1 MISKK
6 VHSAPIFSLLLK
18 FLGFSVVLFFFST
31 SSFGQ
36 NTKGDRP
43 VRNER
48 QIRETRA
55 KSYKRKEKRKT
66 RDIAGRRLRTRNQS
80 SANRASARYPQPS
93 PYSGG
98 SKKHKEKAARPLG
111 RVFSKSPRES
121 RTHAWRGD
129 ISGYPIKRIK
139 PSRSEAAR
147 SNVYPQEGP
156 YYRKRPPKE
165 RQEKRVLVS
174 RNIRGR
180 RVGHQKPRPVDRA
193 WKGGV
198 DRGPLRNQSAT
209 GSVRNVFSQKGP
221 YVAHY
226 RKRQDKKEKRV
237 SNKRELSLIRKFSHT
252 PNTGGAQGGYQ
263 GAVSRPFILRGK
275 KNVYWGKFSK
285 KEKPFTRDIT
295 GGPLRTRNYKS
306 SPAGLVGRDTL
317 KFFGRKPFGDR
328 RTRRAGKGY
337 ITATGV
343 NRGWKGDIAGW
354 RLRKTAKN
362 NREVRGPFVFPRL
375 LSISRKGEQSDPK
388 IPGGGYKSRTTKGE
402 KAQFKSVPAIFL
414 ETDLGGRL
422 KGPKRPKVGALSTS
436 RRLWN
441 NKGQPIFGKVPGLGS
456 FKAARFAGT
465 FRQDQAR
472 SGFSRQGADFSGNI
486 KRSSVRGFSRDG
498 VEYSGKMKRSQLRGF
513 STNGVNYSGKIKRS
527 QLRGFSSDGVDYSG
541 RIRRGSIPGF
551 SSEGVNYSG
560 KIKRSH
566 TRGFSTEGIEYSG
579 NVRRGEIRGF
589 SSDEAGYS
597 GNIRRPRPE
606 KGGGSVSG
614 LVWNNRKQPITQNLI
629 TPESIRALRF
639 SGNTP
644 YLEFVKTF
652 QDHGE
657 GYSGRIKRSQVRAFG
672 QQGADFAGNIKMR
685 RPEKGGGSVSGQLW
699 NNDKKPI
706 EVRIP
711 GLGGSSVA
719 NYSGRTAHSRF
730 KQYYIENP
738 NSSKMAIRKRKP
750 GQATYLIAG
759 IHTKVR
765 QRDYDRNPNS
775 AALALKVISPGKAT
789 ARIRDYQ
796 GNVKM
801 HKYSGSQLH
810 PDAQFAHGFRD
821 NVKEERTLLMNV
833 RLIWSKLFR
842 KSETQ
847 PENLK
852 EKVRRPRY
860 DKREKGLWYD

>member
-1 MISKK
+1 M
-6 VHSAPIFSLLLK
+6 LLK
-18 FLGFSVVLFFFST
+18 FLGLSVVLFFFST

-180 RVGHQKPRPVDRA
+180 RVGHQKPTLVDRA

-237 SNKRELSLIRKFSHT
+237 SNKRELSLIRRFSHT

-328 RTRRAGKGY
+328 RTRRAGGGY
-337 ITATGV
+337 ITATRGSH
-343 NRGWKGDIAGW
+343 GWKGDIAGW

-362 NREVRGPFVFPRL
+362 NREVRGQFVFPRL
-375 LSISRKGEQSDPK
+375 LSVSRKGEQSEPK

-402 KAQFKSVPAIFL
+402 KAQFKSIPAIFL

-422 KGPKRPKVGALSTS
+422 KGPKRPKVGALNTS

-441 NKGQPIFGKVPGLGS
+441 NKGQPIFGKIPGSGS
-456 FKAARFAGT
+456 FKAARFSGT
-465 FRQDQAR
+465 FRQDGR
-472 SGFSRQGADFSGNI
+472 SGFSRQGANFSGNI
-486 KRSSVRGFSRDG
+486 KRSSIRGFSSDG
-498 VEYSGKMKRSQLRGF
+498 VEYSGNVKRSQLSEFSRNGVNYSGNLKRSQLRGF
-513 STNGVNYSGKIKRS
+513 STDGVNYSGRIKRS
-527 QLRGFSSDGVDYSG
+527 QLRGFSSDGVEYSG
-541 RIRRGSIPGF
+541 
-551 SSEGVNYSG
+551 NM
-560 KIKRSH
+560 KRSQL
-566 TRGFSTEGIEYSG
+566 RGFST
-579 NVRRGEIRGF
+579 
-589 SSDEAGYS
+589 
-597 GNIRRPRPE
+597 
-606 KGGGSVSG
+606 GGV
-614 LVWNNRKQPITQNLI
+614 N
-629 TPESIRALRF
+629 
-639 SGNTP
+639 
-644 YLEFVKTF
+644 
-652 QDHGE
+652 
-657 GYSGRIKRSQVRAFG
+657 YSGRIKRSHLRGFSSDGVEYSGNIKRSQLRGFSSDGVEYSGKIKSSQVRGFG
-672 QQGADFAGNIKMR
+672 RQGEDFAGNIKMK
-685 RPEKGGGSVSGQLW
+685 RPEKGGGSVSGQFW

-706 EVRIP
+706 LVKTP
-711 GLGGSSVA
+711 GLGVAGLA
-719 NYSGRTAHSRF
+719 NYSGEIAHSKF
-730 KQYYIENP
+730 KQYRVQNP
-738 NSSKMAIRKRKP
+738 NSSKLATRTRKP
-750 GQATYLIAG
+750 GEATYLVAG
-759 IHTKVR
+759 IHSKVR
-765 QRDYDRNPNS
+765 QHHYERNPNS
-775 AALALKVISPGKAT
+775 SDLALKVLSPGKAT
-789 ARIRDYQ
+789 ARVRDYQ
-796 GNVKM
+796 GNFKM
-801 HKYSGSQLH
+801 HKYSSSRLH

>member
-1 MISKK
+1 M
-6 VHSAPIFSLLLK
+6 LK
-18 FLGFSVVLFFFST
+18 FFGFSVLLFFLST
-31 SSFGQ
+31 SAFGQ

-66 RDIAGRRLRTRNQS
+66 KDIAGRRLRTRNQS
-80 SANRASARYPQPS
+80 SANRASTRYPS

-121 RTHAWRGD
+121 NTRAWRGD

-147 SNVYPQEGP
+147 SNIYPQQGP

-165 RQEKRVLVS
+165 RQENRAIVS

-180 RVGHQKPRPVDRA
+180 RVGHQKPTHVDRA
-193 WKGGV
+193 WKGGA
-198 DRGPLRNQSAT
+198 DQGPIRNQSAT
-209 GSVRNVFSQKGP
+209 GSVKNVFSQKGP
-221 YVAHY
+221 YVAYY
-226 RKRQDKKEKRV
+226 RKRQNKKEKRV
-237 SNKRELSLIRKFSHT
+237 SNKRELSLIRRFSHT
-252 PNTGGAQGGYQ
+252 PHTGGAQERYQ
-263 GAVSRPFILRGK
+263 GPVSRPFILRGK

-328 RTRRAGKGY
+328 RTRRAGGGY
-337 ITATGV
+337 ITATRG

-362 NREVRGPFVFPRL
+362 NREVRGQFVFPRL
-375 LSISRKGEQSDPK
+375 LSVSRKGEQSEPK

-402 KAQFKSVPAIFL
+402 KAQFKSIPAIFL

-422 KGPKRPKVGALSTS
+422 KGPKRPKVGALNTS

-441 NKGQPIFGKVPGLGS
+441 NKGQPIFGKVPGSGS
-456 FKAARFAGT
+456 FKAARFSGT
-465 FRQDQAR
+465 FRQDGR

-486 KRSSVRGFSRDG
+486 KRGSIRGFSTDGVNYSGRIKRNQLRGFSSDG
-498 VEYSGKMKRSQLRGF
+498 VEYSGNIKRSQLRGF
-513 STNGVNYSGKIKRS
+513 STDGVNYSGRIKRS
-527 QLRGFSSDGVDYSG
+527 QLRGFSSDGVEYSG
-541 RIRRGSIPGF
+541 NIKRSQLRGF
-551 SSEGVNYSG
+551 STDGVNYSG
-560 KIKRSH
+560 RIKRSQL
-566 TRGFSTEGIEYSG
+566 
-579 NVRRGEIRGF
+579 RGF
-589 SSDEAGYS
+589 SSDGVEYS
-597 GNIRRPRPE
+597 GNIKSSQVRGFGRQGEDFAGSIKMKRPE

-614 LVWNNRKQPITQNLI
+614 K
-629 TPESIRALRF
+629 F
-639 SGNTP
+639 
-644 YLEFVKTF
+644 
-652 QDHGE
+652 
-657 GYSGRIKRSQVRAFG
+657 
-672 QQGADFAGNIKMR
+672 
-685 RPEKGGGSVSGQLW
+685 W

-706 EVRIP
+706 LVKTP
-711 GLGGSSVA
+711 GLGVAGLA
-719 NYSGRTAHSRF
+719 NYSGEIAHSKF
-730 KQYYIENP
+730 KQYYVQNP
-738 NSSKMAIRKRKP
+738 NSSKLATRTRKP
-750 GQATYLIAG
+750 GEATYLVAG
-759 IHTKVR
+759 IYSKVR
-765 QRDYDRNPNS
+765 QHHYERNPNS
-775 AALALKVISPGKAT
+775 SDLALKVLSPGKAT
-789 ARIRDYQ
+789 ARVRDYQ
-796 GNVKM
+796 GNYKM
-801 HKYSGSQLH
+801 HKYSSSRLH
-810 PDAQFAHGFRD
+810 PDAQFAHGYRD

-833 RLIWSKLFR
+833 KLIWSNLFR

>member
-1 MISKK
+1 M
-6 VHSAPIFSLLLK
+6 LK
-18 FLGFSVVLFFFST
+18 FFGFSVLLFFLST
-31 SSFGQ
+31 SAFGQ

-80 SANRASARYPQPS
+80 SANRASTRYPS

-121 RTHAWRGD
+121 NTRAWRGD

-147 SNVYPQEGP
+147 SNIYPQQGP

-165 RQEKRVLVS
+165 RQENRAIVS

-180 RVGHQKPRPVDRA
+180 RVGHQKPTHVDRA
-193 WKGGV
+193 WKGGA
-198 DRGPLRNQSAT
+198 DQGPIRNQSAT
-209 GSVRNVFSQKGP
+209 GSVKNVFSQKGP
-221 YVAHY
+221 YVAYY
-226 RKRQDKKEKRV
+226 RKRQNKKEKRV
-237 SNKRELSLIRKFSHT
+237 SNKRELSLIRRFSHT
-252 PNTGGAQGGYQ
+252 PHTGGAQERYQ
-263 GAVSRPFILRGK
+263 GPVSRPFILRGK

-295 GGPLRTRNYKS
+295 GGPLRKRNYKS

-328 RTRRAGKGY
+328 RTRTAGGGY
-337 ITATGV
+337 ITATRG

-362 NREVRGPFVFPRL
+362 NREVRGQFVFPRL
-375 LSISRKGEQSDPK
+375 LSVSRKGEQSEPK

-402 KAQFKSVPAIFL
+402 KAQFKSIPAIFL

-422 KGPKRPKVGALSTS
+422 KGPKRPKVGALNTS

-441 NKGQPIFGKVPGLGS
+441 NKGQPIFGKVPGSGS
-456 FKAARFAGT
+456 FKAARFSGT
-465 FRQDQAR
+465 FRQDGR

-486 KRSSVRGFSRDG
+486 KRGSI
-498 VEYSGKMKRSQLRGF
+498 RGF
-513 STNGVNYSGKIKRS
+513 STDGVNYSGRIKRS
-527 QLRGFSSDGVDYSG
+527 QLRGFSSDGV
-541 RIRRGSIPGF
+541 
-551 SSEGVNYSG
+551 
-560 KIKRSH
+560 
-566 TRGFSTEGIEYSG
+566 EYSG
-579 NVRRGEIRGF
+579 NIKSSQVRGF
-589 SSDEAGYS
+589 GRQGEDFAGS
-597 GNIRRPRPE
+597 IKMKRPE

-614 LVWNNRKQPITQNLI
+614 K
-629 TPESIRALRF
+629 F
-639 SGNTP
+639 
-644 YLEFVKTF
+644 
-652 QDHGE
+652 
-657 GYSGRIKRSQVRAFG
+657 
-672 QQGADFAGNIKMR
+672 
-685 RPEKGGGSVSGQLW
+685 W

-706 EVRIP
+706 LVKTP
-711 GLGGSSVA
+711 GLGVAGLA
-719 NYSGRTAHSRF
+719 NYSGEIAHSKF
-730 KQYYIENP
+730 KQYYVQNP
-738 NSSKMAIRKRKP
+738 NSSKLATRTRKP
-750 GQATYLIAG
+750 GEATYLVAG
-759 IHTKVR
+759 IYSKVR
-765 QRDYDRNPNS
+765 QHHYERNPNS
-775 AALALKVISPGKAT
+775 SDLALKVLSPGKAT
-789 ARIRDYQ
+789 ARVRDYQ
-796 GNVKM
+796 GNYKM
-801 HKYSGSQLH
+801 HKYSSSRLH
-810 PDAQFAHGFRD
+810 PDAQFAHGYRD

-833 RLIWSKLFR
+833 KLIWSNLFR